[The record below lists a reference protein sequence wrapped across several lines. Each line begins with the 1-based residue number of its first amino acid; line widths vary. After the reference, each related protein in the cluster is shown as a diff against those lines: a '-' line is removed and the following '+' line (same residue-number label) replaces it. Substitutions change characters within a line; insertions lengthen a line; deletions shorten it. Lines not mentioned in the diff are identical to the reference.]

1 MSWPEDRR
9 TRYCTAHRSDGE
21 PCRGQAIRGGAVC
34 IVHGGMAP
42 QVKRSADER
51 IRDLVDPSLNR
62 IARTI
67 ADDAN
72 PALALAAARDILDR
86 AGYKATEKIQS
97 DGRTVIEI
105 EYIDRPLT
113 PAQINEQFLLNGH

>member
-1 MSWPEDRR
+1 MTHHRVAPM
-9 TRYCTAHRSDGE
+9 TRCTAHRSNGD
-21 PCRGQAIRGGAVC
+21 PCRAFAMHGGHVC
-34 IVHGGMAP
+34 VVHGGKAP
-42 QVKRSADER
+42 QVRLAADER
-51 IRDLVDPSLNR
+51 IRQLVDPSLNR

-67 ADDAN
+67 GDDAN

-105 EYIDRPLT
+105 EYVDRPNALE
-113 PAQINEQFLLNGH
+113 PRNGVAH

>member
-1 MSWPEDRR
+1 MSL
-9 TRYCTAHRSDGE
+9 CAAHRTNGE
-21 PCRGQAIRGGAVC
+21 PCSAYARHGARVC
-34 IVHGGMAP
+34 VVHGGRAP
-42 QVKRSADER
+42 QVKAKAEDR

-67 ADDAN
+67 ADDQN

-105 EYIDRPLT
+105 EYVDRPNALS
-113 PAQINEQFLLNGH
+113 NGVVH

>member
-1 MSWPEDRR
+1 M
-9 TRYCTAHRSDGE
+9 TICAAHRTNGD
-21 PCRGQAIRGGAVC
+21 PCRLHAVTGARVC
-34 IVHGGMAP
+34 QVHGGRAP
-42 QVKRSADER
+42 QVKAKAEDR

-67 ADDAN
+67 GDDAN

-105 EYIDRPLT
+105 EYVDRPNALA
-113 PAQINEQFLLNGH
+113 PRNGVAH

>member
-1 MSWPEDRR
+1 MSWSEDRR

-21 PCRGQAIRGGAVC
+21 PCRGQAIRGGSVC
-34 IVHGGMAP
+34 VVHGARAP
-42 QVKRSADER
+42 QVKAKAEDR
-51 IRDLVDPSLNR
+51 IRALVDPSLNR

-67 ADDAN
+67 ADDQN

-105 EYIDRPLT
+105 EYVDRPNALELK
-113 PAQINEQFLLNGH
+113 PSNGVSH

>member
-1 MSWPEDRR
+1 MSYRGPDDAHR
-9 TRYCTAHRSDGE
+9 CTAHNRGE
-21 PCRGQAIRGGAVC
+21 TRCYAYAIPGGTVCRY
-34 IVHGGMAP
+34 HGGLAP
-42 QVKRSADER
+42 QVIAKAEDR
-51 IRDLVDPSLNR
+51 IRALVDPSLNR

-67 ADDAN
+67 ADDQN

-105 EYIDRPLT
+105 EYVDRPNALELK
-113 PAQINEQFLLNGH
+113 PSNGVSH

>member
-1 MSWPEDRR
+1 MSL
-9 TRYCTAHRSDGE
+9 CAAHRTNGE
-21 PCRGQAIRGGAVC
+21 PCNAFARHGARVC
-34 IVHGGMAP
+34 VVHGGRAP
-42 QVKRSADER
+42 QVKAKAEDR

-67 ADDAN
+67 ADDQN

-105 EYIDRPLT
+105 EYVDRPNALELK
-113 PAQINEQFLLNGH
+113 PSNGVAH

>member
-1 MSWPEDRR
+1 M
-9 TRYCTAHRSDGE
+9 TICAAHRTNGD
-21 PCRGQAIRGGAVC
+21 PCRLHAVTGARVC
-34 IVHGGMAP
+34 QVHGGRAP
-42 QVKRSADER
+42 QVKAKAEDR

-72 PALALAAARDILDR
+72 PALALQAARDILDR

-105 EYIDRPLT
+105 EYVDRPNALELK
-113 PAQINEQFLLNGH
+113 PSNGVAH